1 MNRRH
6 FLKSLAIAL
15 FAGAISLATP
25 AMAGAAPGTKP
36 AEPVLRVGKSHRYYD
51 DLRITL
57 VKVKYDHRCPI
68 NAQCISAGD
77 AKVILRVKVAG
88 RRARNYA
95 LHTDHKPDVLVIPAY
110 EKVPGM
116 ISLPKSYVISIKDL
130 QPIPYAGKKTP
141 QRAFRLKLEIDI
153 AI

>member
-1 MNRRH
+1 MNRRSL
-6 FLKSLAIAL
+6 LKSFALAL
-15 FAGAISLATP
+15 FAGAISTATP
-25 AMAGAAPGTKP
+25 AMAGPASGTKP
-36 AEPVLRVGKSHRYYD
+36 AEPVLRVGKSHRYYE

-88 RRARNYA
+88 KRAREYA
-95 LHTDHKPDVLVIPAY
+95 LHTDHKPNVLVIPAHAGKQD
-110 EKVPGM
+110 E
-116 ISLPKSYVISIKDL
+116 ISIPKSYVISIKNL
-130 QPIPYAGKKTP
+130 LPVPYAGKKTP
-141 QRAFRLKLEIDI
+141 QRAFRLKLKVDI